1 MTFEI
6 LEHTADVGIRARG
19 ATLEEVFEAATR
31 GLADIAGLWSRDD
44 GERTAIEVE
53 APDLGALLVDWL
65 EEVLW
70 LHDSRDVLFGAVQVD
85 RVGGGRASG
94 SLTLVPRAGAGIAGT
109 QVKAITYH
117 QLRVERVTD
126 SGWVAEVYVDV

>member
-1 MTFEI
+1 MNYEI

-19 ATLEEVFEAATR
+19 DSLEEVFEAATR
-31 GLADIAGLWSRDD
+31 GLADIAGIWSRED
-44 GERTAIEVE
+44 GEHTPIEVE
-53 APDLGALLVDWL
+53 APDLAALLVDWL

-70 LHDSRDVLFGAVQVD
+70 LHDSRDVLLGAVDVD
-85 RVGGGRASG
+85 RVGGGRATG
-94 SLTLVPRAGAGIAGT
+94 SLTLVPREGTGITGT

-117 QLRVERVTD
+117 QLRVERTRG